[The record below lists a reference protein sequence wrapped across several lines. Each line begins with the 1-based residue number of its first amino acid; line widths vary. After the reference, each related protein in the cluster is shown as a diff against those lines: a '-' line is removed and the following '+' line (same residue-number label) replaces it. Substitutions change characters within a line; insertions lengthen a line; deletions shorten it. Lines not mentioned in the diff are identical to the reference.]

1 MIENGIPMQY
11 ANYPAPGFAML
22 NPTTNV
28 AAPGYHYAVSSSVP
42 SSARASI
49 TDHGVAKIQQ
59 QAPVNMPREVESEGS
74 DGSSAGGS
82 SGPQSLGLITFAD
95 HPGEELSIGALKQLS
110 ERWAVKDG
118 FTQEQR
124 TEFGHLMSMVTS
136 TYIPKNKLSRL
147 REIDAGSFGKIY
159 ATTYDGCD
167 VAVKQIS
174 NTAGS
179 GIKAKMR
186 ELLLELRVLVRVR
199 HPNVVTFWGTAT
211 EFPAENSDGEPYMGL
226 VFELCPRASLHTA
239 LFEDSRK
246 LTLAER
252 LKIAHQ
258 TALGLAY
265 LHTKRVI
272 HRDVNPRNILLAA
285 DLTPKIADFGCARV
299 LSSTQ
304 MTLKTTTI
312 SGSPAYMA
320 PEQIKG
326 DDLSFAVDTWGMGV
340 MLWEMMTNTKPWEG
354 RFVDFN
360 GLKKAIVN
368 GERLHTPRGTPFPS
382 SYVRSIA
389 LCMAMQADKRPG
401 MAVVAAELKK
411 AIK

>member
-1 MIENGIPMQY
+1 PL
-11 ANYPAPGFAML
+11 A
-22 NPTTNV
+22 
-28 AAPGYHYAVSSSVP
+28 
-42 SSARASI
+42 
-49 TDHGVAKIQQ
+49 
-59 QAPVNMPREVESEGS
+59 GS

-226 VFELCPRASLHTA
+226 VFELCPRD
-239 LFEDSRK
+239 EPRW
-246 LTLAER
+246 LTNEA
-252 LKIAHQ
+252 
-258 TALGLAY
+258 AY
-265 LHTKRVI
+265 LTPKTPQPVLSYG
-272 HRDVNPRNILLAA
+272 NILLAA